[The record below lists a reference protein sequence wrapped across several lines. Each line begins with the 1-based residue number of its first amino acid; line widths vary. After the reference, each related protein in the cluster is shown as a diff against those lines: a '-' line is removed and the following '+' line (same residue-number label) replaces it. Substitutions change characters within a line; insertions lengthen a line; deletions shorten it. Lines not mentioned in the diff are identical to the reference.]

1 MLSVGKILHSIAFA
15 RRFDKFYN
23 QQKNFGGFA
32 VSNTK
37 FELTDNVM
45 YVKGVGPRRADL
57 MAKLNIATKYDLLT
71 HYPRTYENHTSLTK
85 ISELVE
91 GETALVVGKIFDV
104 NSRKARNLTI
114 INAILADSTGRLI
127 LTWFNQDYLLKK
139 LRDGVRV
146 LVIGKI
152 KFDSW
157 SGDTAMT
164 VQKVTF
170 LDADETPELGIMPIY
185 PSTAAL
191 SQNVMRTAIKN
202 LLSSMPTLQEILPQK
217 ILEEHDLISL
227 DRASRM
233 IHFPKD
239 AQELDA
245 ARRRLAFDELFM
257 IQCGLMLIK
266 RQTQDERRGISHATN
281 GRLVNGV
288 LNNLPFALTDD
299 QRKVFLEVSA
309 DMENKIPMRRLIQGD
324 VGSGKTVVALLALV
338 KAVEGGWQS
347 AFMAP
352 TEILAAQHYETFMQL
367 LDGLGIRVGLLSA
380 KVTRTA
386 KMREE
391 IYRKISEHEFDI
403 VIGTHALIQEGV
415 KFAKLGLVVTDEQHR
430 FGVSQRSTL
439 EKKSAVLPDMLVM
452 TATPIPRTM
461 TLTIYGDLDVSL
473 IKHLPPGRKPIKT
486 SAKTPRSR
494 KKIYE
499 FVHDEISAGRQAY
512 VVCPLIERSE
522 SETMA
527 DIESAEEIFD
537 TLSNGI
543 FRDVSCAL
551 LHGKMKPREKDEI
564 MERFRDGET
573 KLLVATTVIEVGVDV
588 PNASVMVV
596 EHAER
601 FGLAQLHQLRGR
613 VGRGSAKS
621 YCILI
626 SDMKADMARVRLE
639 TMETTNDG
647 FKLAEEDLKLRGPGQ
662 FFGEAQHGLPDLK
675 IADVFRDIDL
685 LIQARDAAQIFIDDD
700 ANLNYFANLRTNIAL
715 AFGDKFSQITEA

>member
-1 MLSVGKILHSIAFA
+1 
-15 RRFDKFYN
+15 
-23 QQKNFGGFA
+23 
-32 VSNTK
+32 
-37 FELTDNVM
+37 
-45 YVKGVGPRRADL
+45 
-57 MAKLNIATKYDLLT
+57 
-71 HYPRTYENHTSLTK
+71 
-85 ISELVE
+85 
-91 GETALVVGKIFDV
+91 
-104 NSRKARNLTI
+104 
-114 INAILADSTGRLI
+114 
-127 LTWFNQDYLLKK
+127 
-139 LRDGVRV
+139 
-146 LVIGKI
+146 
-152 KFDSW
+152 
-157 SGDTAMT
+157 
-164 VQKVTF
+164 
-170 LDADETPELGIMPIY
+170 
-185 PSTAAL
+185 
-191 SQNVMRTAIKN
+191 
-202 LLSSMPTLQEILPQK
+202 
-217 ILEEHDLISL
+217 
-227 DRASRM
+227 M
-233 IHFPKD
+233 IHFPKN
-239 AQELDA
+239 AEELNA

-266 RQTQDERRGISHATN
+266 RQTQDERLGISHATN

-288 LNNLPFALTDD
+288 LNNLPFVLTDD

-352 TEILAAQHYETFMQL
+352 TEILAAQHYETFTKL

-430 FGVSQRSTL
+430 FGVAQRSTL

-486 SAKTPRSR
+486 SVKTSRSR
-494 KKIYE
+494 KKVYE
-499 FVHDEISAGRQAY
+499 FVREEISAGRQAY

-522 SETMA
+522 SETLA

-537 TLSNGI
+537 MLSKGI
-543 FRDVSCAL
+543 FRDVPCAL

-564 MERFRDGET
+564 MERFRDGEI

-626 SDMKADMARVRLE
+626 SDMKADLARVRLNA
-639 TMETTNDG
+639 METTNDG